1 MQLISQLLPGTR
13 VHITSKYQTAAFS
26 AEYCSDL
33 QLGLHALLASCYR
46 FTHVCTCA
54 ETLGLSPE
62 VLRGIK
68 RKGYRLP
75 TPIQRKTLP
84 LILQRQ
90 DVVGMART
98 GSGKTA
104 AFVIPLLERQACT
117 SISCSIPRYAHT
129 HSCGAPSATCSSMSL
144 CFSCATKVLVL
155 YWAISTFLSLIF
167 CHGHAVS
174 CLCMC
179 SSCCPEISTHTH
191 SNSTLSQ
198 LCILVPSCCQPLLHM
213 RIGVA

>member
-1 MQLISQLLPGTR
+1 M
-13 VHITSKYQTAAFS
+13 
-26 AEYCSDL
+26 
-33 QLGLHALLASCYR
+33 
-46 FTHVCTCA
+46 HVCA

-104 AFVIPLLERQACT
+104 AFVIPLLERQAHT
-117 SISCSIPRYAHT
+117 SCSM
-129 HSCGAPSATCSSMSL
+129 ATYVPMSTSPCRLATRSTQSSHVPCSSTHAFTVVRCKVTL
-144 CFSCATKVLVL
+144 CDMRDYLLSFKVTVR
-155 YWAISTFLSLIF
+155 
-167 CHGHAVS
+167 C
-174 CLCMC
+174 
-179 SSCCPEISTHTH
+179 E
-191 SNSTLSQ
+191 
-198 LCILVPSCCQPLLHM
+198 PLLNGHSVGEQKAC
-213 RIGVA
+213 GVQALKRAAGSSSLWLLYDSAWHPKQCAGRVCSKQHCFLAG

>member
-1 MQLISQLLPGTR
+1 MPCICN
-13 VHITSKYQTAAFS
+13 I
-26 AEYCSDL
+26 
-33 QLGLHALLASCYR
+33 ASCYK
-46 FTHVCTCA
+46 FSLAYTCA

-117 SISCSIPRYAHT
+117 SMAPSIPAY
-129 HSCGAPSATCSSMSL
+129 
-144 CFSCATKVLVL
+144 K
-155 YWAISTFLSLIF
+155 
-167 CHGHAVS
+167 
-174 CLCMC
+174 
-179 SSCCPEISTHTH
+179 
-191 SNSTLSQ
+191 
-198 LCILVPSCCQPLLHM
+198 
-213 RIGVA
+213 